1 MSIHN
6 KGALIQTARKGEI
19 IKQIREEKKLSQRI
33 ICQGLCTKSTLSK
46 IDENSYICTYTSNG
60 TRHIGFLKQ
69 IP

>member
-19 IKQIREEKKLSQRI
+19 IKQIREEKKLSQGI

-46 IDENSYICTYTSNG
+46 IDENSYIYTSNG